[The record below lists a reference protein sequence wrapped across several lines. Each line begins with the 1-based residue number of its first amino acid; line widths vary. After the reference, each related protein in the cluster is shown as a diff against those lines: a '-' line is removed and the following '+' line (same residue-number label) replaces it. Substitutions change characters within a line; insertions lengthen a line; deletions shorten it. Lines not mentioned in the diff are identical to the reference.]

1 DNLDD
6 VQIRLLK
13 LFQNYGEMRISQV
26 LKASQ
31 GQSASIL
38 PALYDL
44 IAKKILEFDWHCPIS
59 HDSLIWRVS

>member
-1 DNLDD
+1 
-6 VQIRLLK
+6 
-13 LFQNYGEMRISQV
+13 YGEMRISQV